1 LIDDW
6 AVGTDP
12 NMHIKNVQ
20 ELLDS
25 GVWIVNIHS
34 GQADQ
39 KKVID
44 FYGKEVL
51 PKVRQG
57 AKAA

>member
-1 LIDDW
+1 
-6 AVGTDP
+6 V
-12 NMHIKNVQ
+12 
-20 ELLDS
+20 
-25 GVWIVNIHS
+25 HS

-51 PKVRQG
+51 PRLRNVLGRKD
-57 AKAA
+57 AEPKAA